1 MFIFRVWQARHT
13 SKHSRPPEVH
23 PSLKGHYITT
33 DHITVRITWGCS
45 AGLDRNFAWRFF
57 LRRDWRELKKKE
69 RERKEAHWRGEEQ
82 ITRKRKRAKNP
93 SSHGCSGLVQSCGS
107 LCAHSDGLRDQL
119 WWCHCDGQFIPDR
132 WQSTRT
138 AGSVVVSRCPDSPS
152 HPHRLRKKYEKYRFR
167 GHF

>member
-57 LRRDWRELKKKE
+57 LRRDWRELKKKKE
-69 RERKEAHWRGEEQ
+69 REKRSTLERWRTDNEEEEKGKKSFKSWLFWVGPKLWVSLRPQ
-82 ITRKRKRAKNP
+82 WWPQRPAVMMSLWWTVHSRPLAEYENCGKCGRLSLSRQSIP
-93 SSHGCSGLVQSCGS
+93 SS
-107 LCAHSDGLRDQL
+107 
-119 WWCHCDGQFIPDR
+119 
-132 WQSTRT
+132 ST
-138 AGSVVVSRCPDSPS
+138 
-152 HPHRLRKKYEKYRFR
+152 KKKIWKV
-167 GHF
+167 

>member
-57 LRRDWRELKKKE
+57 SKEGLERIKKKK

-82 ITRKRKRAKNP
+82 ITRKRKRAKILQVMVVLGWSKAVGLFAP
-93 SSHGCSGLVQSCGS
+93 TVMASETSCDDVTVMDSS
-107 LCAHSDGLRDQL
+107 
-119 WWCHCDGQFIPDR
+119 FP
-132 WQSTRT
+132 T
-138 AGSVVVSRCPDSPS
+138 AGRVRELREVWSSLVVQTV
-152 HPHRLRKKYEKYRFR
+152 HPILID
-167 GHF
+167 